1 MFPMLLFLSLAFTN
15 SEQQQTPKPPIAK
28 VIPKI
33 TQLHGERIVDNYAW
47 LREKE
52 NPETIAYL
60 KAENAYTDAMTA
72 PLKPFE
78 DLLYKEMLSRIKETD
93 MSVPTK
99 RGDYYYYTRTEEG
112 KQYPIFC
119 RKFRSTDNPEEILLN
134 VNLLA
139 EGKAYLDVSLLQISD
154 DHNLLAY
161 SVDETGYREYK
172 LYFKNLKT
180 GELLKDDVGFVAS
193 FQWTSDNKTFFYT
206 IEDDAKRSY
215 RLYRRRLGDQTGE
228 LIYEE
233 PDALYNIY
241 VSRSH
246 DRQFIF
252 LNIRSKTTSEV
263 RFVRSDAPQGEFQ
276 IIHPREIDHKYSV
289 EHRNSQFYILSN
301 KNAKNYRLLT
311 APVSDPS
318 EKNWK
323 EHIAHRQNVL
333 IEDVEVFA
341 QHLVLSV
348 RENGLTQFEVMN
360 IPTGEIKRINFPE
373 PTYAAY
379 SAENPEFETVK
390 FRYHYQSFVSPPS
403 VYEYD
408 MNTGES
414 VLLKQQEVLGGYDAS
429 QYQSERLW
437 ATAPDGVKVPI
448 SIIYKKDFKRDGNS
462 PLLLYGYGAY
472 GIAIDAVFNS
482 SLLSLLNRGVAF
494 AIAHIRGGNELGEE
508 WHENGKMM
516 KKKNTFTDFIACA
529 EFLFKEKYTSP
540 NRLAIKGGSAGG
552 LLIGAVLNIRPDICQ
567 FAHLEVPFVDVIN
580 TMLDESLPLTV
591 GEFLEWG
598 NPKIKAEYDYIKSY
612 CPYTNLARKH
622 YPNILVTTS
631 LNDSQVGY
639 WEPAKYT
646 AKLRALKTD
655 NNKLLFKINMEV
667 GHSGASGRYDY
678 LKELAF
684 DYCVMLSMLGI
695 EK

>member
-1 MFPMLLFLSLAFTN
+1 MLLMLFFLSSAFTN
-15 SEQQQTPKPPIAK
+15 GEYQQTPQPPLAK
-28 VIPKI
+28 MIPSI
-33 TQLHGERIVDNYAW
+33 TELHGEKRIDNYAW

-60 KAENAYTDAMTA
+60 NAENAYTDAMTA
-72 PLKPFE
+72 HLKPFE
-78 DLLYKEMLSRIKETD
+78 ELLYKEMLSRIKETD

-99 RGDYYYYTRTEEG
+99 RGEYYYYTRTEEG

-119 RKFRSTDNPEEILLN
+119 RKFRSLENSEEILLDE
-134 VNLLA
+134 NLLA
-139 EGKAYLDVSLLQISD
+139 EGKEYLDVGLLQVSD
-154 DHNLLAY
+154 DHNFLAY
-161 SVDETGYREYK
+161 SVDETGYRQYK
-172 LYFKNLKT
+172 LYFKDLKT
-180 GELLKDDVGFVAS
+180 GELLKDDVGFVNS

-206 IEDDAKRSY
+206 IEDDAKRPY
-215 RLYRRRLGDQTGE
+215 RLYRRALGGETSE

-233 PDALYNIY
+233 PDALYSIY
-241 VSRSH
+241 LSRSH

-252 LNIRSKTTSEV
+252 LNIKSKTTSEV
-263 RFVRSDAPQGEFQ
+263 RFVRSNSPKDDFQ
-276 IIHPREIDHKYSV
+276 TIHPRENEHKYGV
-289 EHRNSQFYILSN
+289 DHRNGEFYILSN

-311 APVSDPS
+311 ASIGNPS

-323 EHIAHRQNVL
+323 EMIPHRSTVL

-348 RENGLTQFEVMN
+348 RESGLTQFEVLN
-360 IPTGEIKRINFPE
+360 FATGEIKRINFPE

-379 SAENPEFETVK
+379 SAGNPEFESVK
-390 FRYHYQSFVSPPS
+390 FRYNYQSLISPSS

-437 ATAPDGVKVPI
+437 ATASDGVKVPI
-448 SIIYKKDFKRDGNS
+448 SIVFKKGFKRDGNS
-462 PLLLYGYGAY
+462 PLLLYGYGSY
-472 GIAIDAVFNS
+472 GISIDATFS
-482 SLLSLLNRGVAF
+482 SSRLSLLNRGVAF
-494 AIAHIRGGNELGEE
+494 AIAHIRGGNDLGEA
-508 WHENGKMM
+508 WHDEGKMM
-516 KKKNTFTDFIACA
+516 KKKNTFTDFIVCA
-529 EFLFKEKYTSP
+529 EYLFKENYTSP
-540 NRLAIKGGSAGG
+540 NRLAIEGGSAGG
-552 LLIGAVLNIRPDICQ
+552 LLIGAVLNMRPDICH
-567 FAHLEVPFVDVIN
+567 FAHLAVPFVDVVN

-598 NPKIKAEYDYIKSY
+598 NPKVKAEYDYIKSY
-612 CPYTNLARKH
+612 CPYTNIERKN

-655 NNKLLFKINMEV
+655 KNKLLFKINMDA

-684 DYCVMLSMLGI
+684 EYVVMLSMLGV

>member
-139 EGKAYLDVSLLQISD
+139 EGKAYLDVGLLQISD

-448 SIIYKKDFKRDGNS
+448 SIIYKKRFQARWKLTALALWLWCLRNCDRCCVQQFS
-462 PLLLYGYGAY
+462 A
-472 GIAIDAVFNS
+472 F
-482 SLLSLLNRGVAF
+482 VA
-494 AIAHIRGGNELGEE
+494 
-508 WHENGKMM
+508 
-516 KKKNTFTDFIACA
+516 
-529 EFLFKEKYTSP
+529 
-540 NRLAIKGGSAGG
+540 
-552 LLIGAVLNIRPDICQ
+552 
-567 FAHLEVPFVDVIN
+567 
-580 TMLDESLPLTV
+580 
-591 GEFLEWG
+591 
-598 NPKIKAEYDYIKSY
+598 
-612 CPYTNLARKH
+612 
-622 YPNILVTTS
+622 
-631 LNDSQVGY
+631 
-639 WEPAKYT
+639 
-646 AKLRALKTD
+646 
-655 NNKLLFKINMEV
+655 
-667 GHSGASGRYDY
+667 
-678 LKELAF
+678 
-684 DYCVMLSMLGI
+684 
-695 EK
+695 

>member
-1 MFPMLLFLSLAFTN
+1 MLPMFFLSSALINGA
-15 SEQQQTPKPPIAK
+15 QQPTQTPPVAK
-28 VIPKI
+28 VIPKTI
-33 TQLHGERIVDNYAW
+33 QLHGETIVDHYAW
-47 LREKE
+47 LREKD
-52 NPETIAYL
+52 NPETLAYL
-60 KAENAYTDAMTA
+60 HAENAYTDAMTA
-72 PLKPFE
+72 HLKPFE
-78 DLLYKEMLSRIKETD
+78 ESLYKEMLSRIKETD

-99 RGDYYYYTRTEEG
+99 RGEYYYYTRTEEG

-119 RKFRSTDNPEEILLN
+119 RKFRSLENPEAILLD

-139 EGKAYLDVSLLQISD
+139 EGKEYLDVGLFQISD

-161 SVDETGYREYK
+161 AVDETGYREYK
-172 LYFKNLKT
+172 LYFKDLKT
-180 GELLKDDVGFVAS
+180 GELLKDDVGFIAS
-193 FQWTSDNKTFFYT
+193 FAWASDNRTFFYT
-206 IEDDAKRSY
+206 IEDDAKRPY
-215 RLYRRRLGDQTGE
+215 RLYRRMLGDSTGE

-233 PDALYNIY
+233 PDALYSIY
-241 VSRSH
+241 LSRSH

-263 RFVRSDAPQGEFQ
+263 RFVRSDAPSLDFQ
-276 IIHPREIDHKYSV
+276 LIHPRELEHKYSV
-289 EHRNSQFYILSN
+289 EHRNGEFYILSN

-318 EKNWK
+318 EKNWQ
-323 EHIAHRQNVL
+323 ERIAHRPNVL

-348 RENGLTQFEVMN
+348 REDGLTQFEVLN
-360 IPTGEIKRINFPE
+360 FSTGEIKRINFPE

-379 SAENPEFETVK
+379 SAENPEFESVK
-390 FRYHYQSFVSPPS
+390 FRYHYQSLVLPPS

-437 ATAPDGVKVPI
+437 ATASDGVKVPI
-448 SIIYKKDFKRDGNS
+448 SIVYKKDFKRDGNS
-462 PLLLYGYGAY
+462 PLLLYGYGSY
-472 GIAIDAVFNS
+472 SISTDATFS
-482 SLLSLLNRGVAF
+482 SLRLSLLNRGVAF
-494 AIAHIRGGNELGEE
+494 AIAHVRGGSELGQA
-508 WHENGKMM
+508 WHDAGKMM
-516 KKKNTFTDFIACA
+516 NKKNTFTDFIACA

-540 NRLAIKGGSAGG
+540 HRLAIKGASAGG
-552 LLIGAVLNIRPDICQ
+552 LLIGAVLNMRPDICH
-567 FAHLEVPFVDVIN
+567 FAHLAVPFVDVLN

-598 NPKIKAEYDYIKSY
+598 NPKVKAEYDYIKSY
-612 CPYTNLARKH
+612 CPYTNIERKN

-639 WEPAKYT
+639 WEPTKYT

-655 NNKLLFKINMEV
+655 KNILLFKINMNA

-684 DYCVMLSMLGI
+684 EYCITLAMLGI

>member
-1 MFPMLLFLSLAFTN
+1 MLFFLSAFTN
-15 SEQQQTPKPPIAK
+15 GEQPQIPKAPIAK
-28 VIPKI
+28 IIPKI
-33 TQLHGERIVDNYAW
+33 TELHGEQRIDNYAW

-60 KAENAYTDAMTA
+60 NAENAYTDAMTA
-72 PLKPFE
+72 HLKPFE
-78 DLLYKEMLSRIKETD
+78 ESLYKEMLARIKETD

-99 RGDYYYYTRTEEG
+99 RGDYYYYTRTEAG
-112 KQYPIFC
+112 KQYPYFC
-119 RKFRSTDNPEEILLN
+119 RKFRSLDAPEEMLLDEN
-134 VNLLA
+134 ALA
-139 EGKAYLDVSLLQISD
+139 EGKDYLDVGVLQISD

-161 SVDETGYREYK
+161 SVDGTGYRQYK

-180 GELLKDDVGFVAS
+180 GEVLKDDVGFVVS
-193 FQWTSDNKTFFYT
+193 FQWSADNKTFFYT

-215 RLYRRRLGDQTGE
+215 RLYRRALGDEAGE

-233 PDALYNIY
+233 PDALYSVY

-246 DRQFIF
+246 NKQFIF
-252 LNIRSKTTSEV
+252 LNIKSKTTSEV
-263 RFVRSDAPQGEFQ
+263 RFVRSDAPKSEFQ
-276 IIHPREIDHKYSV
+276 MIHPRENEHKYSV
-289 EHRNSQFYILSN
+289 EHRNGEFYILSN

-311 APVSDPS
+311 APVSEPS

-323 EHIAHRQNVL
+323 ELVAHRPSVL

-341 QHLVLSV
+341 QHMVLSV
-348 RENGLTQFEVMN
+348 RENGLTQFEVLNFATQEM
-360 IPTGEIKRINFPE
+360 KRIQFPE

-379 SAENPEFETVK
+379 SASNPEFESTK
-390 FRYHYQSFVSPPS
+390 FRYNYQSLVSPPS

-408 MNTGES
+408 MNTGGS

-429 QYQSERLW
+429 LYQSERLW
-437 ATAPDGVKVPI
+437 ATASDGVQIPI
-448 SIIYKKDFKRDGNS
+448 SIVYKKGFKRDGNQ
-462 PLLLYGYGAY
+462 PLLLYGYGSY
-472 GIAIDAVFNS
+472 GFAIDATFS
-482 SLLSLLNRGVAF
+482 SSRLSLLNRGVAF
-494 AIAHIRGGNELGEE
+494 AIAHVRGGNELGEE
-508 WHENGKMM
+508 WHDAGKMM
-516 KKKNTFTDFIACA
+516 NKKNTFTDFIACA
-529 EFLFKEKYTSP
+529 EHLFNEKYTSP
-540 NRLAIKGGSAGG
+540 HRLAIEGGSAGG
-552 LLIGAVLNIRPDICQ
+552 LLIGAVLNMRPDICH
-567 FAHLEVPFVDVIN
+567 FAHLAVPFVDVVN

-612 CPYTNLARKH
+612 CPYTNLAPRN
-622 YPNILVTTS
+622 YPNMLVTTS

-655 NNKLLFKINMEV
+655 NNKLFFKINMSA

-684 DYCVMLSMLGI
+684 EYCIMLAMLGI